1 MFRRQLWAGVAATL
15 AACGSAGGLAGWS
28 AAADGPT
35 VDQALKLRPVQKDV
49 DYDVPPAA
57 AAAKATLKSEKT
69 DLGSA
74 WVVRDQEGQVIRQ
87 FIDTNGDGVVD
98 MWCYFEHGVE
108 VYRDVDT
115 NYNGRVD
122 QSRWLNTA
130 GARHGLDANED
141 GKIDSWKSIG
151 PEEVSQELVA
161 ALAARDSS
169 RFARLLL
176 SADEAKALGLG
187 KERQADV
194 LDRIGKAQAGFD
206 ALAAKQQGVTAK
218 TEWLQFAA
226 LRPGVVPSGTEGST
240 KDLLVYENVA
250 AIVETEG
257 KPGSVRIGTMVSV
270 GSTWRLIE
278 APLLDDNQVA
288 EGGYFFRTSAPRPAD
303 VAGDTTGGSG
313 SEEKLQKLL
322 TELEAL
328 DRATAAAG
336 PAALERNLDRRLD
349 ILQQLADAAHEKDKG
364 QWISQLADTL
374 SAASQAGGYTK
385 GIERLKALSEKLEA
399 DGAADDVKA
408 YVAFRLIT
416 ADYTT
421 SLQAPKP
428 DFAKI
433 HMQWL
438 DKLKGFVE
446 QYPKSPDAAE
456 AMLQLAMAE
465 EMAGQ
470 DEEAINWYRRVAK
483 DFSGTMVADKSLGA
497 VKRLTS
503 LGKPLSIS
511 GTTTTGAR
519 MDLSKLK
526 GKVVLVHYWDSTSE
540 LCQADLKIIKDL
552 YAKFGREGLVPLG
565 INLDSSEAQF
575 KAYAQQNRISWLQ
588 IHDARGIDGPLATDL
603 GVLTLPTMLLLDKSG
618 QVVNRNIHSSE
629 LEGEITKYLKAK

>member
-1 MFRRQLWAGVAATL
+1 MFRRQLWAGVAASL
-15 AACGSAGGLAGWS
+15 AACAGWS
-28 AAADGPT
+28 SAADLPT

-49 DYDVPPAA
+49 DYDVPSAA

-74 WVVRDQEGQVIRQ
+74 WVVRDADGLVTRQ

-98 MWCYFEHGVE
+98 MWCYFQHGVE
-108 VYRDVDT
+108 VYRDIDT

-130 GARHGLDANED
+130 GARQGLDTNED

-151 PEEVSQELVA
+151 AEEVSQELVA
-161 ALAARDSS
+161 ALAARDAS

-176 SADEAKALGLG
+176 TADEAKALGLG

-194 LDRIGKAQAGFD
+194 LDRIAEAQAAFE
-206 ALAAKQQGVTAK
+206 ALAGRQQTVSAK
-218 TEWLQFAA
+218 TQWLQFAA
-226 LRPGVVPSGTEGST
+226 LRPGVVPTGTDGST

-250 AIVETEG
+250 AIVETDG

-278 APLLDDNQVA
+278 APVLDDNQVA

-303 VAGDTTGGSG
+303 VADTTGANA

-322 TELEAL
+322 TELEAV

-336 PAALERNLDRRLD
+336 PAGMEKNLDRRLD
-349 ILQQLADAAHEKDKG
+349 ILQQLADAAVDKDKG
-364 QWISQLADTL
+364 QWVAQLADTL
-374 SAASQAGGYTK
+374 SAAAQAGGYAK
-385 GIERLKALSEKLEA
+385 GVERLQALADKLEA

-433 HMQWL
+433 HTRWL
-438 DKLKGFVE
+438 EKLESFVE
-446 QYPKSPDAAE
+446 EYPKSPDAAE

-483 DFSGTMVADKSLGA
+483 DFPSTMVASKSLGA

-503 LGKPLSIS
+503 IGKPLAIT
-511 GTTTTGAR
+511 GTTTSGAR
-519 MDLSKLK
+519 MDISKLR

-552 YAKFGREGLVPLG
+552 YAKLGRDGFVPLG
-565 INLDSSEAQF
+565 INLDSSETEF
-575 KAYAQQNRISWLQ
+575 RAYVQQNRISWLQ
-588 IHDARGIDGPLATDL
+588 IRDARGIDGPLATDL